1 MPPQS
6 KVGDKAF
13 NPADA
18 HGCPVCPHP
27 VQGPGVNGSPN
38 VLVNNMPALRVG
50 DPGVHAACCGPN
62 SWNVAQGSSTV
73 FFNNI
78 KAARIGDQTSHCGG
92 SGNLIEG
99 SSDVMTGG

>member
-6 KVGDKAF
+6 KVGDKALC
-13 NPADA
+13 PADS
-18 HGCPVCPHP
+18 HGKPCCAHP

-38 VLVNNMPALRVG
+38 VLVNNMPALRLG
-50 DPGVHAACCGPN
+50 DPGVHSGCCGPN
-62 SWNVAQGSSTV
+62 TWNVSAGSATV

-78 KAARIGDQTSHCGG
+78 KAARIGDQTVHCGG

-99 SSDVMTGG
+99 SSDVITGG